1 MTGVTDIL
9 ILVCLAVHVL
19 ACIVVGLLMASGLL
33 KTRLSCLPIMAF
45 VPVFG
50 AVALLFHERA
60 LRSDARPCDD
70 FELEE
75 LRVNDAVYKSIVVE
89 PAAQASEAV
98 PLREALLVND
108 PLTRRRLIMDVL
120 YDDASAQPHALRA
133 ARSNDDAEVVH
144 YATTALVELQKTY
157 DDRMQ
162 RARAACQAD
171 PRDVEAA
178 RNLASVL
185 GAYIESGLLEG
196 MMLTSTR
203 AEYARVLEALLA
215 LVSRDGEEALGVCWQ
230 AFLNAQARGE
240 VGDME
245 RTAEHAVAVWPQRE
259 DGYLMRLHT
268 AVAREDRAGIDR
280 ALETLQRGD
289 VRVTARGRRDI
300 SYWRRDD
307 PAQD

>member
-1 MTGVTDIL
+1 
-9 ILVCLAVHVL
+9 
-19 ACIVVGLLMASGLL
+19 
-33 KTRLSCLPIMAF
+33 
-45 VPVFG
+45 
-50 AVALLFHERA
+50 
-60 LRSDARPCDD
+60 
-70 FELEE
+70 
-75 LRVNDAVYKSIVVE
+75 
-89 PAAQASEAV
+89 
-98 PLREALLVND
+98 
-108 PLTRRRLIMDVL
+108 
-120 YDDASAQPHALRA
+120 
-133 ARSNDDAEVVH
+133 
-144 YATTALVELQKTY
+144 
-157 DDRMQ
+157 MQ

-307 PAQD
+307 HAKD

>member
-171 PRDVEAA
+171 SRDVEAS

-300 SYWRRDD
+300 SYWRGDD
-307 PAQD
+307 HAKD

>member
-9 ILVCLAVHVL
+9 IIVCLAVHVL

-50 AVALLFHERA
+50 AAALLFHERA

-108 PLTRRRLIMDVL
+108 PATRRRLIMDVL

-171 PRDVEAA
+171 SRDVEAS

-203 AEYARVLEALLA
+203 AEYARALEALLA

-245 RTAEHAVAVWPQRE
+245 RMAEHAVAVWPQRE
-259 DGYLMRLHT
+259 DGYLMRLHI
-268 AVAREDRAGIDR
+268 AVAQEDRAGIDR

-300 SYWRRDD
+300 SYWRGDD
-307 PAQD
+307 HAKD

>member
-1 MTGVTDIL
+1 MTDVTDIL
-9 ILVCLAVHVL
+9 ILVCLVVHVL

-33 KTRLSCLPIMAF
+33 KTRLSCLSIMAF

-171 PRDVEAA
+171 AHDVAAA
-178 RNLASVL
+178 RDLASVL

-203 AEYARVLEALLA
+203 AEYARVLDALLA
-215 LVSRDGEEALGVCWQ
+215 LIVRDGEEALGVCWQ
-230 AFLNAQARGE
+230 AFSNAQAQGE
-240 VGDME
+240 IGGME
-245 RTAEHAVAVWPQRE
+245 HIAAHAVAVWPQRE
-259 DGYLMRLHT
+259 DGYLMQLHT
-268 AVAREDRAGIDR
+268 AAAEEDRAGIDR
-280 ALETLQRGD
+280 ALEALRRGD
-289 VRVTARGRRDI
+289 VRVTARGRQDI

-307 PAQD
+307 HAED

>member
-50 AVALLFHERA
+50 AVALFFHERA

-171 PRDVEAA
+171 PHDVEAA

-300 SYWRRDD
+300 SYWRRGDHAKD
-307 PAQD
+307 

>member
-1 MTGVTDIL
+1 MTDVTDIL
-9 ILVCLAVHVL
+9 ILACLAVHVL

-108 PLTRRRLIMDVL
+108 PATRRRLIMDVL

-171 PRDVEAA
+171 PHDVEAA

-203 AEYARVLEALLA
+203 AEYARVLDALLA

-245 RTAEHAVAVWPQRE
+245 RTAEHAVVVWPQRE

-307 PAQD
+307 HAKD

>member
-50 AVALLFHERA
+50 AVALFFHERA

-108 PLTRRRLIMDVL
+108 PATRRRLIMDVL

-171 PRDVEAA
+171 PHDVEAA

-289 VRVTARGRRDI
+289 VRVTVRGRRDI

-307 PAQD
+307 HAKD

>member
-33 KTRLSCLPIMAF
+33 RTRLSCLPIMAF

-108 PLTRRRLIMDVL
+108 PATRRRLIMDVL

-300 SYWRRDD
+300 SYWRRGDHAKD
-307 PAQD
+307 

>member
-1 MTGVTDIL
+1 MTDIL

-108 PLTRRRLIMDVL
+108 PATRRRLIMDVL

-171 PRDVEAA
+171 PHDAEAA

-203 AEYARVLEALLA
+203 AEYARVLDALLA

-245 RTAEHAVAVWPQRE
+245 RTAERAVAVWPQRE

-280 ALETLQRGD
+280 ALEKLRRGD

-307 PAQD
+307 HAKD

>member
-108 PLTRRRLIMDVL
+108 PATRRRLIMDVL

-171 PRDVEAA
+171 PHDVEAA

-203 AEYARVLEALLA
+203 AEYARVLDVLLA

-280 ALETLQRGD
+280 ALVTLQRGD
-289 VRVTARGRRDI
+289 VRVTARGRHDI

-307 PAQD
+307 HAKD

>member
-60 LRSDARPCDD
+60 LRSDTRPCDD

-89 PAAQASEAV
+89 PAAQAAEAV

-108 PLTRRRLIMDVL
+108 PATRRRLIMDVL

-162 RARAACQAD
+162 RARAACQVD
-171 PRDVEAA
+171 PHDVEAA

-268 AVAREDRAGIDR
+268 AVAQEDRAGIDR
-280 ALETLQRGD
+280 ALETLQCGD

-307 PAQD
+307 HAKD

>member
-50 AVALLFHERA
+50 AVALFFHERA

-108 PLTRRRLIMDVL
+108 PATRRRLIMDVL

-171 PRDVEAA
+171 AHDVEAA

-245 RTAEHAVAVWPQRE
+245 RMAEHAVAIWPQRE

-300 SYWRRDD
+300 SYWRRGDHAKD
-307 PAQD
+307 

>member
-1 MTGVTDIL
+1 MTGVADIL
-9 ILVCLAVHVL
+9 IPVCLVVHVF
-19 ACIVVGLLMASGLL
+19 ACVVVGLLMASGFL
-33 KTRLSCLPIMAF
+33 KTRMSCLPIMAF

-50 AVALLFHERA
+50 AVALFFHERA
-60 LRSDARPCDD
+60 LRSDAQPCDD

-108 PLTRRRLIMDVL
+108 PATRRRLIMDVL
-120 YDDASAQPHALRA
+120 YDDASAQPQALRA

-171 PRDVEAA
+171 AHDIAAA
-178 RNLASVL
+178 RDLASVL
-185 GAYIESGLLEG
+185 GTYIESGLLEG

-215 LVSRDGEEALGVCWQ
+215 LISPDGEEALGVCWQ
-230 AFLNAQARGE
+230 SFLNAQARGE

-245 RTAEHAVAVWPQRE
+245 RMAEHTVAVWPRRE
-259 DGYLMRLHT
+259 DGYLMQLHT
-268 AVAREDRAGIDR
+268 AVAKEDRAGIDR
-280 ALETLQRGD
+280 ALEKLQRSD
-289 VRVTARGRRDI
+289 VRITARGRHDI

-307 PAQD
+307 HAKD

>member
-1 MTGVTDIL
+1 MTTPRPSPMRNGVL
-9 ILVCLAVHVL
+9 
-19 ACIVVGLLMASGLL
+19 G
-33 KTRLSCLPIMAF
+33 
-45 VPVFG
+45 
-50 AVALLFHERA
+50 
-60 LRSDARPCDD
+60 
-70 FELEE
+70 
-75 LRVNDAVYKSIVVE
+75 
-89 PAAQASEAV
+89 
-98 PLREALLVND
+98 
-108 PLTRRRLIMDVL
+108 
-120 YDDASAQPHALRA
+120 
-133 ARSNDDAEVVH
+133 RSNDDAEVVH

-171 PRDVEAA
+171 PHDVETA

-203 AEYARVLEALLA
+203 AEYARVLDALLA

-245 RTAEHAVAVWPQRE
+245 RTAEHAVVVWPQRE

-307 PAQD
+307 HAKD

>member
-9 ILVCLAVHVL
+9 IFVCLAVHVL

-108 PLTRRRLIMDVL
+108 PATRRRLIMDVL

-171 PRDVEAA
+171 PHDVEAA

-215 LVSRDGEEALGVCWQ
+215 LVPRDGEEALGVCWQ

-245 RTAEHAVAVWPQRE
+245 RTAEHAAVVWPQRE

-300 SYWRRDD
+300 SYWRGDD
-307 PAQD
+307 HAKD

>member
-9 ILVCLAVHVL
+9 ILVCLAVHML
-19 ACIVVGLLMASGLL
+19 ACIVVGLLMAGGLL

-108 PLTRRRLIMDVL
+108 PATRRRLIMDVL

-171 PRDVEAA
+171 SHDVEAA

-300 SYWRRDD
+300 SYWRRGDHAKD
-307 PAQD
+307 

>member
-19 ACIVVGLLMASGLL
+19 ACIVIGLLMASGLL

-108 PLTRRRLIMDVL
+108 PATRRRLIMDVL

-171 PRDVEAA
+171 PHDVEAA

-230 AFLNAQARGE
+230 AFLNAQARSE

-245 RTAEHAVAVWPQRE
+245 RTAEHAVVVWPQRE

-268 AVAREDRAGIDR
+268 AVAREDRAGINR

-307 PAQD
+307 HAKD

>member
-108 PLTRRRLIMDVL
+108 PATRRRLIMDVL

-171 PRDVEAA
+171 PHDVEAA

-215 LVSRDGEEALGVCWQ
+215 LVPRDGEEALGVCWQ

-240 VGDME
+240 AGDME

-307 PAQD
+307 HAKD

>member
-50 AVALLFHERA
+50 AVALLFHEWA

-203 AEYARVLEALLA
+203 AEYARVLDALLA

-307 PAQD
+307 HAKD

>member
-108 PLTRRRLIMDVL
+108 PATRRRLIMDVL

-133 ARSNDDAEVVH
+133 ARSNGDAEVVH

-162 RARAACQAD
+162 RARAACQVD
-171 PRDVEAA
+171 SHDVEAA

-203 AEYARVLEALLA
+203 AEYARVLDALLA
-215 LVSRDGEEALGVCWQ
+215 LVPRDGEEALGVCWQ

-245 RTAEHAVAVWPQRE
+245 RMAERAVAVWPQRE

-307 PAQD
+307 HAKD

>member
-50 AVALLFHERA
+50 AVALFFHERA

-108 PLTRRRLIMDVL
+108 PATRRRLIMDVL

-171 PRDVEAA
+171 VHDVEAA

-203 AEYARVLEALLA
+203 AEYARALEALLA
-215 LVSRDGEEALGVCWQ
+215 LVSRDGEEALGACWQ

-300 SYWRRDD
+300 SYWRRGDHAKD
-307 PAQD
+307 

>member
-89 PAAQASEAV
+89 PATQASEAV

-108 PLTRRRLIMDVL
+108 PATRRRLIMDVL

-162 RARAACQAD
+162 RARAACQTD
-171 PRDVEAA
+171 LRDVEAA

-307 PAQD
+307 HAKD

>member
-75 LRVNDAVYKSIVVE
+75 LRVNDAVYKSIAVE

-108 PLTRRRLIMDVL
+108 PATRRRLIMDVL

-171 PRDVEAA
+171 PHDVEAA

-203 AEYARVLEALLA
+203 AEYARVLDALLA

-245 RTAEHAVAVWPQRE
+245 RTAEHAVVVWPQRE

-280 ALETLQRGD
+280 ALETLRRGD

-307 PAQD
+307 HAKD

>member
-171 PRDVEAA
+171 PHDVEAA

-245 RTAEHAVAVWPQRE
+245 RTAEHVVAVWPQRE

-307 PAQD
+307 HAKD